1 MSLLMDALKKA
12 EQEKK
17 EAAKRLK
24 EAQEKSGEHYQLE
37 GTFDR
42 DSVTE
47 EKEESLDA
55 SVPEP
60 EDDSVAS
67 APEDDSGE
75 ITDAHEESE
84 LLLTDDRED
93 ESNEPSS
100 QPGLTTESTVS
111 ESVELSL
118 ERSADNTLQNAEI
131 SDDDND
137 FEDDILPGRK
147 EETFALTS
155 LSLETDPSSPA
166 DKTAGHVIDDTR
178 SETISDSR
186 ITRSVI
192 SAEALA
198 RDMGSGREVP
208 TPVAAQTVF
217 SAVAR
222 SSERRQFLEW
232 MLFLGLVTII
242 IMATGAFYYL
252 KVTPL
257 TPETSSPL
265 VAKGVEADTD
275 QPLNINIPEPV
286 AKTSATGEIN
296 PAKSQA
302 ASSHEPAISTETT
315 SAAIE
320 ETEMP
325 ASAMEDTTSAVA
337 GPVKAEMEPATTAK
351 ATAVEEDQAVAAAPS
366 ESTNA
371 VTETLPQ
378 SLPGNIPIEQAAIAI
393 SRSRSAS
400 KQDQLVNS
408 AYAAYTAGDY
418 AGAETDYNQA
428 LASRPGNRD
437 ALLGLA
443 AIAYRKGNAQTA
455 FDYYLKVLKYF
466 PKDTVAT
473 AAIINMQADTDPVRS
488 ESTLKLLIE
497 RNPNAA
503 YLHFILGNVYAYS
516 DRWADAQQSF
526 FEAFRRQPQNADYA
540 YNLAV
545 SLDHLGQRQAAGDYY
560 KTALDLA
567 DRKQTSFN
575 TAAVIRRI
583 SSLSVAPDKR

>member
-1 MSLLMDALKKA
+1 MDALKKA

-42 DSVTE
+42 DSITE

-55 SVPEP
+55 SVPDL
-60 EDDSVAS
+60 EDDSVSS
-67 APEDDSGE
+67 APEKDSGE

-84 LLLTDDRED
+84 LLLTEDRDDED
-93 ESNEPSS
+93 SEPSLLPDLS
-100 QPGLTTESTVS
+100 AGSTVS
-111 ESVELSL
+111 EPVEWSL
-118 ERSADNTLQNAEI
+118 EQSADNTLQNAEI

-137 FEDDILPGRK
+137 FEDDISPGRR

-155 LSLETDPSSPA
+155 LSLQEDSSSPD

-186 ITRSVI
+186 ITKSVI

-265 VAKGVEADTD
+265 VAKGVEAGTD
-275 QPLNINIPEPV
+275 QPLDINIPEPV

-296 PAKSQA
+296 PAKSPA

-325 ASAMEDTTSAVA
+325 ASAMEETSSAVES
-337 GPVKAEMEPATTAK
+337 GPVKAEMQPATTAK
-351 ATAVEEDQAVAAAPS
+351 ATAVEEDRAVAVAPS

-378 SLPGNIPIEQAAIAI
+378 SLPENIPIEQAAIAI
-393 SRSRSAS
+393 SRSRSVS

-428 LASRPGNRD
+428 LESRPGNRD

-455 FDYYLKVLKYF
+455 FDYYLKLLKYF

-473 AAIINMQADTDPVRS
+473 AAIINMQGDTDPVRS

-497 RNPNAA
+497 KNPNAA

-526 FEAFRRQPQNADYA
+526 FEAFRRQPQNADYV

-545 SLDHLGQRQAAGDYY
+545 SLDHLGQRQAARDYY
-560 KTALDLA
+560 QTALDLA
-567 DRKQTSFN
+567 DRNQTSFN